1 MVLPDT
7 RVGGNHFVF
16 VLSVNVHMIFAT
28 RICKVGCVVS
38 KCWTGCV
45 HITHM
50 ARRWWQQSTGT
61 GIQRYP
67 GSIVLNKY

>member
-28 RICKVGCVVS
+28 RICKVGWCLSVGQVVYIL
-38 KCWTGCV
+38 
-45 HITHM
+45 HI
-50 ARRWWQQSTGT
+50 WQG
-61 GIQRYP
+61 GGGNRVYRYTR
-67 GSIVLNKY
+67 VR

>member
-28 RICKVGCVVS
+28 RICKVGCTYYTYGKAVVA
-38 KCWTGCV
+38 TEY
-45 HITHM
+45 
-50 ARRWWQQSTGT
+50 TGT
-61 GIQRYP
+61 VP
-67 GSIVLNKY
+67 G